1 MANEGSEL
9 EEKYG
14 RDLRVKRARDE
25 DESSLEPGEITG
37 EQSAPA
43 ENHTVIFVLA
53 FLVAGFSDL
62 ADIFIIGAIPL
73 VGDALDAATGAILAA
88 LFLPLGGRQQ
98 TKRLMLV
105 GGATIFEFLPFGITD
120 IIPTFTLEVIY
131 TWYLVNKENRS
142 EEQ

>member
-1 MANEGSEL
+1 MANEGLKL
-9 EEKYG
+9 EEDY
-14 RDLRVKRARDE
+14 RRRLSTERVREE
-25 DESSLEPGEITG
+25 DDSSLEPGEIEG
-37 EQSAPA
+37 DQPAPT
-43 ENHTVIFVLA
+43 ENHTIIFVLA

-73 VGDALDAATGAILAA
+73 VGDALDATTGAILAA
-88 LFLPLGGRQQ
+88 LFLPLGGRQK

-105 GGATIFEFLPFGITD
+105 AGATIFEFLPFGITD

-142 EEQ
+142 KEQ